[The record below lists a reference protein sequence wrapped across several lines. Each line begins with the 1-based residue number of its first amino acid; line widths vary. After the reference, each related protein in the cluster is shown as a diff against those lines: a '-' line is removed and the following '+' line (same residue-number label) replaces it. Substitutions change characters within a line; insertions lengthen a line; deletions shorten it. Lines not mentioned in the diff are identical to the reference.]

1 MDGNKSN
8 SSSNNPSLPLR
19 KENEIDDSKQRTED
33 KLDNLVKKWQRETRE
48 EIKKQGEAEF
58 DFMSTDPSS
67 LTERIKNH
75 TREFVESQWAAL
87 SQLQKA
93 KSILKQ
99 FTTKA
104 NPYNELL
111 KDQPSLILKTRRV
124 EYVFEKFRSLNL

>member
-8 SSSNNPSLPLR
+8 SSSNNASLPLR

-87 SQLQKA
+87 SQL
-93 KSILKQ
+93 
-99 FTTKA
+99 
-104 NPYNELL
+104 
-111 KDQPSLILKTRRV
+111 
-124 EYVFEKFRSLNL
+124 